1 MPIEK
6 INAATTQTTAN
17 KQLISPQKE
26 EKDVIVKDDK
36 EISTKAK
43 YMIGATAVAGIIAL
57 GIIGHKNNWWRKAEQ
72 LVQNEGN
79 KPPSRPS
86 AAPNP
91 HSENITP
98 PKADLSYTRTETKN
112 GYILECN
119 ATKKKFERYK
129 DESIYC
135 HELDNGSTL
144 RIYSGST
151 TGTKDGG
158 KTFLTGELRTLSV
171 SNKDGLRVYHSAFEE
186 INDNS
191 IVEFLV
197 DKDNMVRYKADS
209 SGGIIK
215 QKITSINGNNIT
227 LAPHQEV
234 IKLEDFQQIRERI
247 LKENLPSN
255 YNRLI
260 NKYVTKLP
268 NKVVDETKEFYRFNN
283 FKKLVQN
290 LKNNWKTT
298 TYKSQNEYT
307 QIVNIEDKELY
318 LMEPL
323 YKKRIL
329 KSENIQTET
338 ISLPNGSRITKI
350 VDLTTNETKFET
362 NGYKEEIT
370 QDMFEQ
376 LKNMVMSN
384 VGKKVTK
391 KSFQNKYQVRY
402 DSDAGKFS
410 EYTKLDDNGRRIE
423 RVLVDIDDESKLIV
437 IPYENGRPLKDQK
450 TVVNLED
457 FDFSDVIADQKK
469 YFVNCYL

>member
-6 INAATTQTTAN
+6 INAASTQTTAN

-26 EKDVIVKDDK
+26 EKDAIVKDDK

-79 KPPSRPS
+79 KPPSHPSTAPNPPSNNWWRKTEQLVQNEGNKPPSRPS

-91 HSENITP
+91 HSENIIP

-268 NKVVDETKEFYRFNN
+268 NKVVDETREFYRF
-283 FKKLVQN
+283 
-290 LKNNWKTT
+290 
-298 TYKSQNEYT
+298 KS
-307 QIVNIEDKELY
+307 
-318 LMEPL
+318 
-323 YKKRIL
+323 
-329 KSENIQTET
+329 
-338 ISLPNGSRITKI
+338 
-350 VDLTTNETKFET
+350 
-362 NGYKEEIT
+362 
-370 QDMFEQ
+370 
-376 LKNMVMSN
+376 
-384 VGKKVTK
+384 
-391 KSFQNKYQVRY
+391 
-402 DSDAGKFS
+402 
-410 EYTKLDDNGRRIE
+410 
-423 RVLVDIDDESKLIV
+423 
-437 IPYENGRPLKDQK
+437 
-450 TVVNLED
+450 
-457 FDFSDVIADQKK
+457 
-469 YFVNCYL
+469 